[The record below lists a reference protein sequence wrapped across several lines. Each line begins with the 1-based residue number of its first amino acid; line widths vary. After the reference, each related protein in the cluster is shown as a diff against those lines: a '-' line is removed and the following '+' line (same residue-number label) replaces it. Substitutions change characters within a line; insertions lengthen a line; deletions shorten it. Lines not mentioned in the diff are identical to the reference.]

1 MIRGVYRARGQ
12 DGKQF
17 ANNREKEENQE
28 GKATSGSFFFTLP
41 LLTGGTGYVTVKAN
55 T

>member
-12 DGKQF
+12 DSEQF
-17 ANNREKEENQE
+17 ANNREKEDNQE
-28 GKATSGSFFFTLP
+28 GKATFGNVFVTLP